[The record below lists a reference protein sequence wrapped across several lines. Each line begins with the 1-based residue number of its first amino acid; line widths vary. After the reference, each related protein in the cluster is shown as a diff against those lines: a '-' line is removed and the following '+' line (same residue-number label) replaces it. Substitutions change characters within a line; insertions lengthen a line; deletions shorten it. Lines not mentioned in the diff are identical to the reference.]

1 MAFELERILYETE
14 DFLRR
19 AIGSPNLREAKKR
32 RFRRKLEEY
41 GRRARRSA
49 YVFLGL
55 IALLL
60 AFSVFLRG
68 VGFFAWLVAV
78 PAAMAFALLLMF
90 QPTRHHRIREAG
102 APGAEPPSSLPLA
115 ELALR
120 AEEGLLDRCDQL
132 PGRALPAADAIV
144 ARLRELQPH
153 LATLDPASPL
163 AGDVRRLIGQHLP
176 RLVES
181 YLALPDGARAPR
193 SESSTR
199 VVESLDIVAAELGN
213 LLETCCRESQASF
226 DTQSR
231 FIETRYKEDKRLRGE

>member
-1 MAFELERILYETE
+1 MAFELERVLYETE

-19 AIGSPNLREAKKR
+19 AIGSPSLRAARKR

-49 YVFLGL
+49 FVLIGL

-60 AFSVFLRG
+60 AVSIAMG
-68 VGFFAWLVAV
+68 GIGFFAWLLAV
-78 PAAMAFALLLMF
+78 PTEMVFALLLMF
-90 QPTRHHRIREAG
+90 QPTRQHKRHQAE
-102 APGAEPPSSLPLA
+102 APGGEAPPTLPLA
-115 ELALR
+115 DLALR
-120 AEEGLLDRCDQL
+120 AEEGLIDRCDAL

-153 LATLDPASPL
+153 LATLDPADPL
-163 AGDVRRLIGQHLP
+163 AGDARRLIGQHLP

-181 YLALPDGARAPR
+181 YVQLPHDARAPG
-193 SESSTR
+193 SESSRR
-199 VVESLDIVAAELGN
+199 VTESLDIVATELGN
-213 LLETCCRESQASF
+213 LFDACCRDSQADF

-231 FIETRYKEDKRLRGE
+231 FIETRYKGDKRLRGE

>member
-19 AIGSPNLREAKKR
+19 AIGSPNLREAKRR

-41 GRRARRSA
+41 GRRARRSGF
-49 YVFLGL
+49 VFIGL

-60 AFSVFLRG
+60 VFSIFLRG
-68 VGFFAWLVAV
+68 IGFFAWLVAV

-90 QPTRHHRIREAG
+90 QPTRHHKSRDAS
-102 APGAEPPSSLPLA
+102 APGAEPPASLPLG
-115 ELALR
+115 ELAVR

-153 LATLDPASPL
+153 LATLGPALPL

-181 YLALPDGARAPR
+181 YLALPDSARAPR
-193 SESSTR
+193 SESSAR
-199 VVESLDIVAAELGN
+199 LVESLDIVAAELGN
-213 LLETCCRESQASF
+213 LLVACCRDSQASF

-231 FIETRYKEDKRLRGE
+231 FIEARYRGDDLRGG